1 MFPVTTRAGA
11 AQQNVGRQILM
22 EPIVFKGCIVKG
34 VGRYVELHV
43 PGRNEIRQAPSDWPE
58 VLCKGSLN
66 VRIAPDGYPP
76 LFKETG
82 LQDSTKSLDVKC
94 YPCVF
99 EIAQHEFGNNKLTP
113 GPAMPK
119 RGSAQVW
126 RAVLTANGHNI
137 ECWVLRRY
145 GSGLADQLELL
156 SDKHLRTEY
165 GLEDGQ
171 KAIIAF
177 RA

>member
-1 MFPVTTRAGA
+1 
-11 AQQNVGRQILM
+11 M
-22 EPIVFKGCIVKG
+22 EPIVFKGHIAKG

-43 PGRNEIRQAPSDWPE
+43 PGRDEIPQAPSDWPK

-66 VRIAPDGYPP
+66 VQIAPDGYPL
-76 LFKETG
+76 LFNEKG
-82 LQDSTKSLDVKC
+82 LQNSTKSLDANC
-94 YPCVF
+94 YPCTF
-99 EIAQHEFGNNKLTP
+99 EIAQHEFRNNKLAP
-113 GPAMPK
+113 NAAMPK

-126 RAVLTANGHNI
+126 RAVLKANGHDI

-156 SDKHLRTEY
+156 SEKHLRTEY
-165 GLEDGQ
+165 ELKDGQ
-171 KAIIAF
+171 AAIVTF